1 MMVMAKIETLWCE
14 LGEIYE
20 DVSLSISIQNK
31 PKKDNKLFF
40 FFYSIKVGEAVG
52 ALSADK
58 GKWN

>member
-1 MMVMAKIETLWCE
+1 MKMFPSAFPFRI
-14 LGEIYE
+14 
-20 DVSLSISIQNK
+20 SLKRTISF
-31 PKKDNKLFF
+31 FF

>member
-40 FFYSIKVGEAVG
+40 FF
-52 ALSADK
+52 L
-58 GKWN
+58 

>member
-1 MMVMAKIETLWCE
+1 MKMFPSASSFRI
-14 LGEIYE
+14 
-20 DVSLSISIQNK
+20 SLKRTIS
-31 PKKDNKLFF
+31 